1 MPVIER
7 GIAMAKEEF
16 AARLRE
22 LREGRGW
29 TQAELAL
36 KVGVSADSVAQWE
49 RARCEPTWSHAVAL
63 ADALGVPIEAFRQ
76 APAVLPPRRK
86 AGRPRKPTPPAE
98 PPAAEPSGGKRSRRK
113 KGG

>member
-1 MPVIER
+1 
-7 GIAMAKEEF
+7 MAKEEF

-29 TQAELAL
+29 TQAELAV
-36 KVGVSADSVAQWE
+36 KAGVSAAAVAQWE
-49 RARCEPTWSHAVAL
+49 RARFEPTWSNVIAL

-86 AGRPRKPTPPAE
+86 AGRPRKPRPPAE
-98 PPAAEPSGGKRSRRK
+98 EPAPPVAEPSSEKRKGRK
-113 KGG
+113 KP